1 MSLGGRPIRVKAS
14 LCEGTSCDVSTSL
27 YHLYTP
33 KGALNCISLN
43 AEILFGIRQRIN
55 PVSGLLFELP
65 NSINSLGLTEA
76 RVLLRN
82 QMTKKILVV
91 EDEPDSLKILRYF
104 LTHEGYESVG
114 AKDGV
119 EAIELLAQSQFDL
132 VLSDVRMPRLDGVAV
147 AKHLLSALP
156 ITPVILMTGY
166 DSASMDTILN
176 FGVPMPKQAPF
187 IGPVAVAN

>member
-1 MSLGGRPIRVKAS
+1 
-14 LCEGTSCDVSTSL
+14 
-27 YHLYTP
+27 
-33 KGALNCISLN
+33 
-43 AEILFGIRQRIN
+43 
-55 PVSGLLFELP
+55 LLFELP
-65 NSINSLGLTEA
+65 NSINQWGDEA
-76 RVLLRN
+76 RVLCET

-119 EAIELLAQSQFDL
+119 EAMELLAESQFDL

-176 FGVPMPKQAPF
+176 LGVPCLSKPLSLDQLLSQIKKVL
-187 IGPVAVAN
+187 GK